1 MTTTNSYNPSSM
13 AEIGS
18 ASKEDIQR
26 TARVAGLRDFHTPT
40 LEAVERRRMQ
50 LWITALLLLAAVS
63 MVLVSVTLE
72 FGVILPT
79 WLRPQ
84 ILQGGLVVL
93 VLLFAGYAV
102 EKEVQLRRLTR
113 LLIAERVLTASLTNR
128 LREISFLVEAGKA
141 LNLNL
146 DLQGVLDTIRR
157 CVVDLLRCRESSI
170 MMVHADDRLRCVT
183 GDSRKTIQFGEG
195 LAGRVA
201 NSREPLLVTAELF
214 ETKRSDDTDIETP
227 PHSVMCVP
235 LIHREVLLGVL
246 QVDAAREREY
256 TQHDLRALSLFAEQ
270 AASAIANAQL
280 YEEQRLTAS
289 RSAYQALHDT
299 LTSLPNRVYFLDR
312 LEQALERQQFSDEK
326 VALLF
331 IDVDNFKV
339 INDSL
344 GHFAGDEVL
353 VELGRRMRSSLR
365 ATDTAARLGG
375 DEFAVLEEGVHCA
388 GDAIVTAERLH
399 DRLSEPFFTSIQEQP
414 IHLSVSVGIA
424 LEGPGGKIGTE
435 LLRNAN
441 TAMRNAKRSQKPG
454 TTVVFDKSVEMGA
467 FEKIDLESELH
478 RALERREF
486 ELTYQP
492 IFSLES
498 GQIVALEALVRWRHP
513 ERGMMPASAFIGIA
527 EQSGLIGDIDRWV
540 FARACEAAHG
550 LATEAYPSL
559 DIHLNLLP
567 SRLGD
572 PQTANDLGDALSVS
586 GIDPQR
592 VVLEVSENAALT
604 AIHKSRTTFNEFKAL
619 GIRIALDDFGTGYS
633 SLTYLNRFPVDVIKI
648 HRLFVSGITESLGEA
663 DLAKAIINLGMSLN
677 ISVIAQGI
685 ERKEQLSRLQQMECP
700 FAQGIYLSEPMPFTS
715 LDKLLQSP
723 GTISFLHSRA
733 STAG

>member
-1 MTTTNSYNPSSM
+1 MKNSGSHTPSSM

-26 TARVAGLRDFHTPT
+26 TARIAGLRDFHTPT

-63 MVLVSVTLE
+63 LVLVSVTLE
-72 FGVILPT
+72 FGVTLPE
-79 WLRPQ
+79 WLRPR
-84 ILQGGLVVL
+84 ILQGGLLVL
-93 VLLFAGYAV
+93 VLLFAGYAL

-146 DLQGVLDTIRR
+146 DLQGVLDTIGR
-157 CVVDLLRCRESSI
+157 CMVDLLQCRESSI
-170 MMVHADDRLRCVT
+170 MMVHADDRLRRVT
-183 GDSRKTIQFGEG
+183 GSSRDTIQFGEG

-201 NSREPLLVTAELF
+201 NSKEPLLVTGTLSE
-214 ETKRSDDTDIETP
+214 DDAQENDKDAL

-235 LIHREVLLGVL
+235 LIHRDVLLGVL

-270 AASAIANAQL
+270 AAAAIANAQL

-299 LTSLPNRVYFLDR
+299 LTSLPNRMYFLDR
-312 LEQALERQQFSDEK
+312 LEQALERHQFSEEK
-326 VALLF
+326 VALLYM
-331 IDVDNFKV
+331 DVDNFKE

-353 VELGRRMRSSLR
+353 MELGRRIRSCLR
-365 ATDTAARLGG
+365 ATDIAARLGG
-375 DEFAVLEEGVHCA
+375 DEFAVLEEGIHWRADATATAQRVH
-388 GDAIVTAERLH
+388 EQ
-399 DRLSEPFFTSIQEQP
+399 LSRPFLTSIQEQP
-414 IHLSVSVGIA
+414 IHLSVSVGVA
-424 LEGPGGKIGTE
+424 VEGPGGRTGAE

-441 TAMRNAKRSQKPG
+441 TAMRNAKRGNKSG
-454 TTVVFDKSVEMGA
+454 TTVVFDENIELGA
-467 FEKIDLESELH
+467 FDRIDFETELH
-478 RALERREF
+478 QALEQHQF
-486 ELTYQP
+486 ELNYQP
-492 IFSLES
+492 IFALETE
-498 GQIVALEALVRWRHP
+498 QIVALEALVRWRHP
-513 ERGMMPASAFIGIA
+513 ERGVMPASAFIGIA
-527 EQSGLIGDIDRWV
+527 EQCGLIGELDRWV
-540 FARACEAAHG
+540 FARACEDVNG
-550 LATEAYPSL
+550 LLTEAHPNL

-572 PQTANDLGDALSVS
+572 PQTAVDLGDALSQS
-586 GIDPQR
+586 GIDPER
-592 VVLEVSENAALT
+592 VVLEVSESAALT
-604 AIHKSRTTFNEFKAL
+604 AIHKSRTAFNAFKAL
-619 GIRIALDDFGTGYS
+619 GVRIALDDFGTGYS

-648 HRLFVSGITESLGEA
+648 HRLFISGITESLGEA

-685 ERKEQLSRLQQMECP
+685 ERNDQLSRLQQMGCL
-700 FAQGIYLSEPMPFTS
+700 FAQGTFLSEPLTYENVIH
-715 LDKLLQSP
+715 LLQST
-723 GTISFLHSRA
+723 GTISFLHRHA
-733 STAG
+733 NTVG

>member
-1 MTTTNSYNPSSM
+1 MKNTNFHIPSAM

-18 ASKEDIQR
+18 ASREDIQR
-26 TARVAGLRDFHTPT
+26 TARVAGLRDFNTPT

-50 LWITALLLLAAVS
+50 LWATALLLLAAVS
-63 MVLVSVTLE
+63 LVLVSVTLE
-72 FGVILPT
+72 FGVTLPA
-79 WLRPQ
+79 WLRPR
-84 ILQGGLVVL
+84 ILQSGLVVL

-102 EKEVQLRRLTR
+102 EKEIQLRRLTR

-157 CVVDLLRCRESSI
+157 CVVDLLQCRESSI

-201 NSREPLLVTAELF
+201 NSREPLLVTGKF
-214 ETKRSDDTDIETP
+214 FDTKRSDDTDTETS

-235 LIHREVLLGVL
+235 LIHRDVLLGVL

-312 LEQALERQQFSDEK
+312 LEQALECQQFSDEK

-331 IDVDNFKV
+331 IDIDDFKD

-353 VELGRRMRSSLR
+353 MELGRRMRSCLR

-375 DEFAVLEEGVHCA
+375 DEFAVLEEGIHCA
-388 GDAIVTAERLH
+388 GDAVATAERLH
-399 DRLSEPFFTSIQEQP
+399 ERLSEPFYTSIQEDP
-414 IHLSVSVGIA
+414 IGLSVSVGIA
-424 LEGPGGKIGTE
+424 LEGAGGKTGTE

-441 TAMRNAKRSQKPG
+441 TAMRNAKRSEKNG
-454 TTVVFDKSVEMGA
+454 TTVVFDDHVKIGA
-467 FEKIDLESELH
+467 FDKIDLESELH

-513 ERGMMPASAFIGIA
+513 ERGVMPASAFIGIA

-540 FARACEAAHG
+540 FARACEAVHG
-550 LATEAYPSL
+550 LVNEAYPAL

-572 PQTANDLGDALSVS
+572 PQTANDLGDALGVS

-700 FAQGIYLSEPMPFTS
+700 FAQGTYLSEPMLFES

-733 STAG
+733 STVA

>member
-1 MTTTNSYNPSSM
+1 
-13 AEIGS
+13 
-18 ASKEDIQR
+18 
-26 TARVAGLRDFHTPT
+26 
-40 LEAVERRRMQ
+40 
-50 LWITALLLLAAVS
+50 
-63 MVLVSVTLE
+63 
-72 FGVILPT
+72 
-79 WLRPQ
+79 
-84 ILQGGLVVL
+84 
-93 VLLFAGYAV
+93 LF
-102 EKEVQLRRLTR
+102 
-113 LLIAERVLTASLTNR
+113 
-128 LREISFLVEAGKA
+128 
-141 LNLNL
+141 
-146 DLQGVLDTIRR
+146 D
-157 CVVDLLRCRESSI
+157 
-170 MMVHADDRLRCVT
+170 
-183 GDSRKTIQFGEG
+183 
-195 LAGRVA
+195 
-201 NSREPLLVTAELF
+201 
-214 ETKRSDDTDIETP
+214 TKRSDETDTETS

-235 LIHREVLLGVL
+235 LIHRDVLLGVL

-331 IDVDNFKV
+331 IDIDDFKDV
-339 INDSL
+339 NDSL

-353 VELGRRMRSSLR
+353 MELGRRMRSCLR

-375 DEFAVLEEGVHCA
+375 DEFAVLEEGIHCA
-388 GDAIVTAERLH
+388 GDAVATAERLH
-399 DRLSEPFFTSIQEQP
+399 NRLSEPFFTSIQEEP
-414 IHLSVSVGIA
+414 IRLSLSVGIA
-424 LEGPGGKIGTE
+424 LEGTGGKTGTE

-441 TAMRNAKRSQKPG
+441 TAMRNAKRSEKNG
-454 TTVVFDKSVEMGA
+454 TTVVFDENVKMGA
-467 FEKIDLESELH
+467 FYKIDLESELH
-478 RALERREF
+478 GALERREF

-498 GQIVALEALVRWRHP
+498 GQIVALETLVRWRHP
-513 ERGMMPASAFIGIA
+513 ERGVMPASAFIGIA

-540 FARACEAAHG
+540 FARACETI
-550 LATEAYPSL
+550 TELVTETYPSL

-572 PQTANDLGDALSVS
+572 PQTANDLGDALGIS

-592 VVLEVSENAALT
+592 VVLEVSENAALA
-604 AIHKSRTTFNEFKAL
+604 AIHKSRTTFNAFKAL

-663 DLAKAIINLGMSLN
+663 DLAKAIISLGTSLN

-685 ERKEQLSRLQQMECP
+685 EREEQLSRLQQMECP
-700 FAQGIYLSEPMPFTS
+700 FGQGTYLSEPMLFES
-715 LDKLLQSP
+715 LDKLLRSR
-723 GTISFLHSRA
+723 GTISFLHSHA
-733 STAG
+733 STVA

>member
-1 MTTTNSYNPSSM
+1 
-13 AEIGS
+13 
-18 ASKEDIQR
+18 
-26 TARVAGLRDFHTPT
+26 
-40 LEAVERRRMQ
+40 
-50 LWITALLLLAAVS
+50 
-63 MVLVSVTLE
+63 
-72 FGVILPT
+72 
-79 WLRPQ
+79 
-84 ILQGGLVVL
+84 
-93 VLLFAGYAV
+93 
-102 EKEVQLRRLTR
+102 
-113 LLIAERVLTASLTNR
+113 
-128 LREISFLVEAGKA
+128 
-141 LNLNL
+141 
-146 DLQGVLDTIRR
+146 
-157 CVVDLLRCRESSI
+157 
-170 MMVHADDRLRCVT
+170 VT

-201 NSREPLLVTAELF
+201 NSREPLLVTGELF
-214 ETKRSDDTDIETP
+214 DTKRSDETDTETS

-235 LIHREVLLGVL
+235 LIHRDVLLGVL

-331 IDVDNFKV
+331 IDIDDFKDV
-339 INDSL
+339 NDSL

-353 VELGRRMRSSLR
+353 MELGRRMRSCLR

-375 DEFAVLEEGVHCA
+375 DEFAVLEEGIHCA
-388 GDAIVTAERLH
+388 GDAVATAERLH
-399 DRLSEPFFTSIQEQP
+399 NRLSEPFFTSIQEEP
-414 IHLSVSVGIA
+414 IRLSLSVGIA
-424 LEGPGGKIGTE
+424 LEGTGGKTGTE

-441 TAMRNAKRSQKPG
+441 TAMRNAKRSEKNG
-454 TTVVFDKSVEMGA
+454 TTVVFDENVKMGA
-467 FEKIDLESELH
+467 FYKIDLESELH
-478 RALERREF
+478 GALERREF

-498 GQIVALEALVRWRHP
+498 GQIVALETLVRWRHP
-513 ERGMMPASAFIGIA
+513 ERGVMPASAFIGIA

-540 FARACEAAHG
+540 FARACETI
-550 LATEAYPSL
+550 TELVTETYPSL

-572 PQTANDLGDALSVS
+572 PQTANDLGDALGIS

-592 VVLEVSENAALT
+592 VVLEVSENAALA
-604 AIHKSRTTFNEFKAL
+604 AIHKSRTTFNAFKAL

-663 DLAKAIINLGMSLN
+663 DLAKAIISLGTSLN

-685 ERKEQLSRLQQMECP
+685 EREEQLSRLQQMECP
-700 FAQGIYLSEPMPFTS
+700 FGQGTYLSEPMLFES
-715 LDKLLQSP
+715 LDKLLRSR
-723 GTISFLHSRA
+723 GTISFLHSHA
-733 STAG
+733 STVA